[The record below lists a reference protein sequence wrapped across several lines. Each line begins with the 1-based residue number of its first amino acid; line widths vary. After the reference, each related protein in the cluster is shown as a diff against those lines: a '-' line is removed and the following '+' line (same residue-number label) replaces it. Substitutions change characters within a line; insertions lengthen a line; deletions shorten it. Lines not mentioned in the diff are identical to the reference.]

1 MSLLKTGKSGCPNET
16 KIRNPK
22 SKIRKKPE
30 TRNPKPG
37 PPPRG
42 SYGHRIRISNLGFL
56 SDFGFRISDFIRHY
70 NCGVLSRLK
79 MALLSFRG
87 ITKRFP
93 GVLALDGVSFEVER
107 GSCHALIGE
116 NGAGKSTLGKILAG
130 VYVADEGEIHLDG
143 QPVRPP
149 NPLAAR
155 KLGIAMV
162 HQELAFCP
170 NLTVAENLCLGDLPR
185 RAGWLDRRRLREQA
199 RAMLGEIEAGFDVDQ
214 PISRLSTGQEQM
226 VQIAAALGT
235 GAQVIVM
242 DEPTSSLSVRESEHL
257 FELLAKLKQRG
268 ITVIYVSH
276 RLEEIFRLCDTVS
289 VLRDGRHVATEK
301 ISATNPDRIIHQMV
315 GREVKQYTSQHLQRP
330 LGEEWLRVEDLSS
343 PGKFSRVSLSVRGGE
358 ILGLAGLVGAGRSEV
373 AQAIFGLDPAA
384 DGNVFVRGKEL
395 PLGSVSAALR
405 AGLGLLPEDRKRLGL
420 VLSMNCRENTSLAV
434 LRRLSLGG
442 FVRRR
447 EERSLTQRYV
457 DRLRVKTPSLD
468 SATAGLSGGNQQKI
482 ALAKWL
488 ARECAV
494 LMVDEPTRG
503 VDVGAKAEIHH
514 LLDEL
519 ACQGLALLVISSE
532 LPEVMNLSRR
542 ILVMRQGKIAGELAR
557 ADFSQPSLMR
567 LMAGV
572 EAKALS
578 D

>member
-1 MSLLKTGKSGCPNET
+1 MP
-16 KIRNPK
+16 
-22 SKIRKKPE
+22 
-30 TRNPKPG
+30 
-37 PPPRG
+37 
-42 SYGHRIRISNLGFL
+42 FL
-56 SDFGFRISDFIRHY
+56 SFQS
-70 NCGVLSRLK
+70 
-79 MALLSFRG
+79 

-107 GSCHALIGE
+107 GSCHALVGE

-130 VYVADEGEIHLDG
+130 VYVADEGKIKLDG
-143 QPVRPP
+143 KTILTP

-170 NLTVAENLCLGDLPR
+170 NLSVAENLCLGDLPR
-185 RAGWLDRRRLREQA
+185 RAGFLDRRRMRA
-199 RAMLGEIEAGFDVDQ
+199 RARSMLGEIEADLDVDV
-214 PISRLSTGQEQM
+214 PISQFSTAQEQL

-235 GAQVIVM
+235 NAHMIIM

-257 FELLAKLKQRG
+257 FELLGKLKKRG

-276 RLEEIFRLCDTVS
+276 RLEEIFRLCDAVT
-289 VLRDGRHVATEK
+289 VLRDGRHVITEP
-301 ISATNPDRIIHQMV
+301 IAATNPDRVIHQMV
-315 GREVKQYTSQHLQRP
+315 GREVKQYTSQHLART
-330 LGEEWLRVEDLSS
+330 LGDELLRVENLCS
-343 PGKFSRVSLSVRGGE
+343 PGKFSDISFTVRAGE
-358 ILGLAGLVGAGRSEV
+358 ILGFAGLVGAGRSEV

-384 DGNVFVRGKEL
+384 TGKIFVRGKEL
-395 PLGSVSAALR
+395 PLGSVTRALG
-405 AGLGLLPEDRKRLGL
+405 AGIGFLPEDRKRLGL
-420 VLSMNCRENTSLAV
+420 VLTMNCRENASLAV
-434 LRRLSLGG
+434 LRRLSIAG

-447 EERSLTQRYV
+447 QERLLAKKYIEQ
-457 DRLRVKTPSLD
+457 LRVKTQSIETPIAS
-468 SATAGLSGGNQQKI
+468 LSGGNQQKI

-494 LMVDEPTRG
+494 LIVDEPTRG

-519 ACQGLALLVISSE
+519 ACQGLGLVAISSE

-542 ILVMRQGKIAGELAR
+542 ILVMRQGRIAGELAR
-557 ADFSQPSLMR
+557 GEFSQPALMR

-572 EAKALS
+572 EAAAA
-578 D
+578 